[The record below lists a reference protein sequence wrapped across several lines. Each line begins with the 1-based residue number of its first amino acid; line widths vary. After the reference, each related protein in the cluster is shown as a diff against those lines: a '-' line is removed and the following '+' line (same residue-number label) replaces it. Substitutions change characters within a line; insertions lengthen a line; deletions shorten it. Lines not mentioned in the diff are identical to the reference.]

1 MLKNLPILIDFD
13 GVLNLDGKPPIDA
26 EYFLEYIIKNKI
38 PSYIISNSTL
48 KTGKDVQTYLKDFA
62 LPCSIPCMTT
72 VDATVQYLNKNKLK
86 ASVYC
91 DEKIKRYFNKFI
103 SDNNPDAVVI
113 GDIGN
118 KWSYKILNEIFIKV
132 LNDADIIAMQM
143 NNYWVK
149 NNEYLLDAG
158 SFITAIEYATS
169 KKAKLIGKPS
179 SVYFNTAL
187 NNLDWNLKKGF
198 IMIGDDINSDIVGA
212 QELGGKGILIY
223 TGRTTKEQSKKSAI
237 KPYKEV
243 ENLSEIVDFLSLTF

>member
-1 MLKNLPILIDFD
+1 
-13 GVLNLDGKPPIDA
+13 
-26 EYFLEYIIKNKI
+26 
-38 PSYIISNSTL
+38 
-48 KTGKDVQTYLKDFA
+48 
-62 LPCSIPCMTT
+62 
-72 VDATVQYLNKNKLK
+72 
-86 ASVYC
+86 
-91 DEKIKRYFNKFI
+91 
-103 SDNNPDAVVI
+103 
-113 GDIGN
+113 
-118 KWSYKILNEIFIKV
+118 
-132 LNDADIIAMQM
+132 M